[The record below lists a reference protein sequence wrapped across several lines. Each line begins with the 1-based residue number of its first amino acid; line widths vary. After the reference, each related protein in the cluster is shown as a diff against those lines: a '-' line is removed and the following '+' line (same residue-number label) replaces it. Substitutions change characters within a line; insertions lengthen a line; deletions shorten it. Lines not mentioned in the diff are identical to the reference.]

1 MGGPVGID
9 VVFGVVITLVGVV
22 IFVVGVV
29 IFVVGVVGIVV
40 GQVRPPGVSAG
51 IYT

>member
-29 IFVVGVVGIVV
+29 ILGVVGIVV